1 MKKLILAS
9 AVAALSVSAAQA
21 APTVYGKAFV
31 TMDYVDAENK
41 TANTDTSA
49 VEINSHFSRLG
60 FKGSEAMTENTDV
73 VYQLEYQIDI
83 DNDRVDAN
91 GDKLY
96 FTNRDTYLGL
106 KNDTYGEFRFGHQH
120 STAQWVNNVLVGKG
134 YWDNAYEVLADSKR
148 IENSVLWIAPKLD
161 GIPVQVT
168 AMYGADESDTS
179 DNGYGVAGLF
189 NQGKG
194 VTVGLSY
201 DKDLNI
207 AGDIIRGTAKVDVSK
222 FTGLP
227 LTVGGLYQVAD
238 YDAGTDKE
246 KAFAVNATM
255 GLSNFAKPTEI
266 YAQYLNTSDFR
277 GTKDRDVDQIII
289 GGTYKYQPNMI
300 AHLYAGKQDIDNGTD
315 KLNIGGGLE
324 YLF

>member
-1 MKKLILAS
+1 MEGNNNYLANGHFTFGN
-9 AVAALSVSAAQA
+9 VIQFLKE
-21 APTVYGKAFV
+21 GKACRRSGW
-31 TMDYVDAENK
+31 N
-41 TANTDTSA
+41 
-49 VEINSHFSRLG
+49 
-60 FKGSEAMTENTDV
+60 
-73 VYQLEYQIDI
+73 
-83 DNDRVDAN
+83 
-91 GDKLY
+91 
-96 FTNRDTYLGL
+96 
-106 KNDTYGEFRFGHQH
+106 
-120 STAQWVNNVLVGKG
+120 GKG
-134 YWDNAYEVLADSKR
+134 LFIVK
-148 IENSVLWIAPKLD
+148 
-161 GIPVQVT
+161 QVPAHIT
-168 AMYGADESDTS
+168 
-179 DNGYGVAGLF
+179 
-189 NQGKG
+189 
-194 VTVGLSY
+194 
-201 DKDLNI
+201 
-207 AGDIIRGTAKVDVSK
+207 GDIIRGTAKVDVSK

-255 GLSNFAKPTEI
+255 GLSNFAKPAEI